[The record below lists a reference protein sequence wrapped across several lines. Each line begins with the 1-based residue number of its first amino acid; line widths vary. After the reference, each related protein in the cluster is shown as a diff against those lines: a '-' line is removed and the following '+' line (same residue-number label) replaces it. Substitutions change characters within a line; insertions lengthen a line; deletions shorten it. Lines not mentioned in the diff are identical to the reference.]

1 MPFRLLLGLLSCLW
15 LALTPAVAAE
25 SESAATPEPDDGGRV
40 KLLVCHLE
48 FPPYYYTNSLGEPD
62 GFLLRK
68 ADAVLRAAGIEPVYQ
83 SMPAK
88 RILELLGS
96 RDPVCS
102 IGWFKTP
109 HREQFAKF
117 SKPIYVNQAL
127 CALMLRQNAFMLDG
141 KDSLAQILADESIVL
156 GVLEG
161 YSLGASVDDIIA
173 RARPGM
179 RRVNGDYP
187 QLVRMLAMERF
198 TCILVS
204 PEEVESLLQ
213 MARLDGD
220 LFTCKGLADVP
231 TGNTRHLIYSMGVP
245 DRIVA
250 RIDEVLSAMGQS
262 Q

>member
-1 MPFRLLLGLLSCLW
+1 MLLRLLPGLLACLW
-15 LALTPAVAAE
+15 LAVAPAVAAE
-25 SESAATPEPDDGGRV
+25 SESAATSDSGDGRV
-40 KLLVCHLE
+40 RLLVCHLE

-68 ADAVLRAAGIEPVYQ
+68 TDAVLRAAGVEPIYE

-88 RILELLGS
+88 RILELLRS
-96 RDPVCS
+96 NDPVCS

-117 SKPIYVNQAL
+117 SRPIYVNEPL
-127 CALMLRQNAFMLDG
+127 CALMLRKNEFKLDG
-141 KDSLAQILADESIVL
+141 KDSLAQILADESIAL

-161 YSLGASVDDIIA
+161 YSLGASVDNIIA

-187 QLVRMLAMERF
+187 QLVRMLAVERF
-198 TCILVS
+198 TCILVA
-204 PEEVESLLQ
+204 PEEVESLLR
-213 MARLDGD
+213 MNRLDQD
-220 LFTCKGLADVP
+220 IFACKGLSDVP
-231 TGNTRHLIYSMGVP
+231 AGNARHLMFSMGVP

-250 RIDEVLSAMGQS
+250 RIDEVLSIMHENL
-262 Q
+262 